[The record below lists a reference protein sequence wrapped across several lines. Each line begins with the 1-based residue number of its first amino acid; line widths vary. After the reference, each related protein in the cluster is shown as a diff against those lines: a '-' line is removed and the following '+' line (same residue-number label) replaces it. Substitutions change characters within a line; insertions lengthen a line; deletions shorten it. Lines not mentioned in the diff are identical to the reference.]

1 MAEVTKELVQ
11 RRVADW
17 ITRLETLQ
25 SDVESWFS
33 GDAEYKITA
42 KQPVEMNEQLMR
54 EKGVSAQ
61 PMPCFELSKGGKRV
75 ALFQPNALFVIG
87 ANGRV
92 DIFTGKGEAIL
103 VDMAQQFDPPQ
114 WKVFPAGKGPG
125 LPFDRARLI
134 ALIELL

>member
-11 RRVADW
+11 KRVADW

-25 SDVESWFS
+25 SDVETWFS

-61 PMPCFELSKGGKRV
+61 PMPCFELSKSGKRV
-75 ALFQPNALFVIG
+75 ALFQPNALFVVG
-87 ANGRV
+87 GNGRV

-103 VDMAQQFDPPQ
+103 VDVAEQFAAPQ

-125 LPFDRARLI
+125 LLFTHATLMGLI
-134 ALIELL
+134 DLL